1 MAGYRKYSCKYP
13 GCTSGYVPNKGHANK
28 HFFTFPKNPK
38 LHELWRNACKIED
51 PNLLLSFLFALECVS
66 ALHVPPR
73 GRSAGNCLL
82 TDKVKVIAKKALFC
96 FKSGADRQ
104 NMPTLTDSIF

>member
-51 PNLLLSFLFALECVS
+51 PVVQNFGVYVRIILKVAILLM
-66 ALHVPPR
+66 R
-73 GRSAGNCLL
+73 GRIN
-82 TDKVKVIAKKALFC
+82 
-96 FKSGADRQ
+96 
-104 NMPTLTDSIF
+104 